1 MDVDTSLKNDNT
13 LSYTVS
19 PSKKDAVDIKGTDTV
34 FDVTDLAVTNP
45 KAVNVR
51 AGQTNGKSV
60 TAELGVDSNSDRQL
74 WAWEIPAP
82 STKAN
87 EQSRITP
94 VVDAEVAPWTIEND
108 NCLPLVPSA
117 TTSKPIIADG
127 TEYSTGITVA
137 NAEKDYQ
144 RLTGTVS
151 IGGKTIKDAKVR
163 VDASGK
169 VYVTLPKGA
178 TGAVDKDKPVKV
190 DVELSAQPRE
200 ATKDSRYEA
209 YNQPQVLRVAQDN
222 GTVTGESPKFSGE
235 VPVAKFAPEYNEPNT
250 VRLGKST
257 TVAGIMAALCK
268 DGELPEWAT
277 KAEGSS
283 SLTGSSK
290 KDKAATTST
299 AATTTA
305 APKREAPKSEA

>member
-34 FDVTDLAVTNP
+34 LDVTDLAVTNP

-60 TAELGVDSNSDRQL
+60 TAKLGVDSNSDRQL
-74 WAWEIPAP
+74 WAWEIPAT

-178 TGAVDKDKPVKV
+178 TGAVDNDKPVKV

-209 YNQPQVLRVAQDN
+209 YNQPQVLRVAQD
-222 GTVTGESPKFSGE
+222 TPARPSPPRAAGPFGVCCRRPRCKNPHHAP
-235 VPVAKFAPEYNEPNT
+235 VRPVATWGFPGAGVDFYKTDGPSATTRTRRPCATPAPGPGA
-250 VRLGKST
+250 RARRGR
-257 TVAGIMAALCK
+257 GCCRR
-268 DGELPEWAT
+268 
-277 KAEGSS
+277 
-283 SLTGSSK
+283 
-290 KDKAATTST
+290 AATPST
-299 AATTTA
+299 
-305 APKREAPKSEA
+305 PRWG

>member
-1 MDVDTSLKNDNT
+1 MNSKKIASSVVALALGASALVAPRAAALPADFVSPPSNNSNPEQSQCNVTLQQNTSTSQVGDATETTRNGITVGAATEDATVNGVQKHVFRPWIEVSSTGERIVNSATATIGISNFSKNDNT

-19 PSKKDAVDIKGTDTV
+19 PSKKEAVDIKGTDTV
-34 FDVTDLAVTNP
+34 LDVTDLAVTNP

-60 TAELGVDSNSDRQL
+60 TAELGVDLNSDRQL

-94 VVDAEVAPWTIEND
+94 IVDAEVAPWTIEND

-178 TGAVDKDKPVKV
+178 TGAVDNDKPVKV
-190 DVELSAQPRE
+190 DVELSA
-200 ATKDSRYEA
+200 
-209 YNQPQVLRVAQDN
+209 
-222 GTVTGESPKFSGE
+222 
-235 VPVAKFAPEYNEPNT
+235 
-250 VRLGKST
+250 
-257 TVAGIMAALCK
+257 
-268 DGELPEWAT
+268 
-277 KAEGSS
+277 
-283 SLTGSSK
+283 
-290 KDKAATTST
+290 
-299 AATTTA
+299 
-305 APKREAPKSEA
+305 

>member
-1 MDVDTSLKNDNT
+1 MDVDTSLNNDNT

-34 FDVTDLAVTNP
+34 LDVTDLAVTNP

-60 TAELGVDSNSDRQL
+60 TAKLGVDSNSDRQL

-151 IGGKTIKDAKVR
+151 IGGKTIRQGLRHPAQGRDRRGGQRQAGEGR
-163 VDASGK
+163 R
-169 VYVTLPKGA
+169 
-178 TGAVDKDKPVKV
+178 GAVCPAARSDEGLALRGLQPAAGPARRARHTRK
-190 DVELSAQPRE
+190 AQP
-200 ATKDSRYEA
+200 
-209 YNQPQVLRVAQDN
+209 
-222 GTVTGESPKFSGE
+222 
-235 VPVAKFAPEYNEPNT
+235 APRGWAFW
-250 VRLGKST
+250 RLLPPP
-257 TVAGIMAALCK
+257 AL
-268 DGELPEWAT
+268 
-277 KAEGSS
+277 
-283 SLTGSSK
+283 
-290 KDKAATTST
+290 
-299 AATTTA
+299 
-305 APKREAPKSEA
+305 